1 MPCMAA
7 QRYAHHCPQT
17 SRKEADM
24 TTIVPQFPIKIYQR
38 QDETYCS
45 SMVAFIIV
53 DETDH
58 WQSIF
63 VTISGTPV
71 PMSRIAFSKV
81 LINGEWLSHD

>member
-1 MPCMAA
+1 
-7 QRYAHHCPQT
+7 
-17 SRKEADM
+17 M

-38 QDETYCS
+38 QDEHYMS

-71 PMSRIAFSKV
+71 PMSRIAFSRV
-81 LINGEWLSHD
+81 LVNGEWLSHD